1 MHRRRFLAASIATVA
16 ASRVVEAQQSRKIN
30 RLAVLTRAGAGSDHA
45 DASGLAWQAW
55 RDELKNLGHVEG
67 NNLQV
72 SRYEAEGDVG
82 HIRQVVREIL
92 SLKPDVIFTPAQN
105 IADVFRS
112 EATTIPIVVIV
123 ADPVGSGFAD
133 SLRRPGRNITGFSI
147 DAGPETVAKRFAL
160 LKEVAPAI
168 SCIAWLAPRVLVE
181 SRFGG
186 AFRDA
191 ARAVGLAY
199 VGAPVGS
206 PADEPAYRS
215 AFARLVR
222 DRADALAVTA
232 SIENLVHRRLIVEFA
247 AGAKLPAL
255 YWLRDYVEAGGLLAY
270 TIDVVDIFRGA
281 AGYIARILNGANPA
295 ELPFQQPAKF
305 ELVVNLGTARH
316 LGLAVPESI
325 LARAD
330 KVIE

>member
-1 MHRRRFLAASIATVA
+1 MHRRSFLAASIATVA
-16 ASRVVEAQQSRKIN
+16 ASRVVEAQQSSKIN
-30 RLAVLTRAGAGSDHA
+30 RVAVLTRTGAGSGH
-45 DASGLAWQAW
+45 AWQAW
-55 RDELKNLGHVEG
+55 RDELKNQGLVEG
-67 NNLQV
+67 HNLFIME
-72 SRYEAEGDVG
+72 YEAEGDVER
-82 HIRQVVREIL
+82 IRQIVRETL
-92 SLKPDVIFTPAQN
+92 ARKPDAIFTPAQN

-168 SCIAWLAPRVLVE
+168 SCIAWLAPRALVE
-181 SRFGG
+181 SRFG
-186 AFRDA
+186 ASFRDA

-199 VGAPVGS
+199 VGAPVSS

-215 AFARLVR
+215 AFSQLLR

-232 SIENLVHRRLIVEFA
+232 SIENLVHRQLIAEFA
-247 AGAKLPAL
+247 AGAKMPAL
-255 YWLRDYVEAGGLLAY
+255 YWLREYVEAGGLLAY

-305 ELVVNLGTARH
+305 ELVVNLRTARH
-316 LGLAVPESI
+316 LGLSVPESI

-330 KVIE
+330 KVID